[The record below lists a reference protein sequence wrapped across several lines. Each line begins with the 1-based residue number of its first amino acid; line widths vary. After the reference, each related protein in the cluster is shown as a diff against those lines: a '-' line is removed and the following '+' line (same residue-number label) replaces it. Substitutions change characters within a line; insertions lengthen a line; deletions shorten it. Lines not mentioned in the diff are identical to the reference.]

1 MKIFGRILLIILA
14 VIILTVG
21 GLCIWQWDNINSL
34 ITAVRLN
41 DDEIS
46 EKLGNVTEKL
56 SGEMTEVGLVR
67 ELTEEEIA
75 KIKSGEMSSEE
86 AVGKLTDEKVSS
98 KTSKNA
104 QRENIIN
111 KYVAQLYVLEAQY
124 EGELSAFVD
133 MLHAEFYAYPKE
145 ERNTLLRDTVIAS
158 HIGELSQMEA
168 TCDGKVKKLLDNLTS
183 ELKAMGADTSIVKTL
198 TQTYTNKKNL
208 KKAQYMKDYN
218 KHK

>member
-14 VIILTVG
+14 VILLTVG

-67 ELTEEEIA
+67 ELTEDEIE
-75 KIKSGEMSSEE
+75 KIKSGEMSADE
-86 AVGKLTDEKVSS
+86 AASKLTDEKSTV
-98 KTSKNA
+98 KTSKSA
-104 QRENIIN
+104 KRENIIN